1 MGRRFNLRRVKIH
14 RSYPVAELAA
24 LIGAHK
30 QTIGRWIAA
39 GLPKTGGKRS
49 VLIHGADVHAFAAA
63 RKPARQSCKPG
74 EFFCLACRAPRRPA
88 LDMAEYRPRT
98 PSRGS
103 LCGLCPVCERFIYRA
118 VTRAKIAQ
126 IAGGLSISFPTAE

>member
-1 MGRRFNLRRVKIH
+1 MPRRFDLRRVKIH
-14 RSYPVAELAA
+14 RSYPVGELAA

-49 VLIHGADVHAFAAA
+49 ILIHGADLHAFAAA
-63 RKPARQSCKPG
+63 RKPAKQVCKPG

-103 LCGLCPVCERFIYRA
+103 LCGICPACDRLIYRA
-118 VTRAKIAQ
+118 TTRAALDGIS
-126 IAGGLSISFPTAE
+126 GGLSIAFPKAE

>member
-1 MGRRFNLRRVKIH
+1 MARRFNLRRVKIH
-14 RSYPVAELAA
+14 RNYPIAELAA

-49 VLIHGADVHAFAAA
+49 VLIHGADVHAFIKA
-63 RKPARQSCKPG
+63 REPTKQRCQPG

-88 LDMAEYRPRT
+88 LNMGEYRPRT
-98 PSRGS
+98 SSRGS
-103 LCGLCPVCERFIYRA
+103 LVGRCSECDRLIYRA
-118 VTRAKIAQ
+118 VTRAKIDE
-126 IAGGLSISFPTAE
+126 ISGGLNITFPKGE

>member
-1 MGRRFNLRRVKIH
+1 MPRRFNLRRVKIH

-24 LIGAHK
+24 LVGAHK

-49 VLIHGADVHAFAAA
+49 TLIHGADVHAFANA
-63 RKPARQSCKPG
+63 RKPAKQRCKPG
-74 EFFCLACRAPRRPA
+74 EFFCLACRTPRRPA

-98 PSRGS
+98 ASRGS
-103 LCGLCPVCERFIYRA
+103 LCGFCPVCDRLIYRA
-118 VTRAKIAQ
+118 VTRAKIAEISDGLN
-126 IAGGLSISFPTAE
+126 IAFPKEK

>member
-1 MGRRFNLRRVKIH
+1 MPRRFNLRRVKIH
-14 RSYPVAELAA
+14 RSYPISDLAA

-30 QTIGRWIAA
+30 QTIGRWITA

-49 VLIHGADVHAFAAA
+49 ILIHGADLHAFANA
-63 RKPARQSCKPG
+63 RKPTKQRCKPG

-98 PSRGS
+98 ALRGA
-103 LCGLCPVCERFIYRA
+103 LAGFCPVCDRLIYRA
-118 VTRAKIAQ
+118 VTRSKIDE
-126 IAGGLSISFPTAE
+126 ISGGLNITFPKAE